1 MTTIGFATIGQSP
14 RTDLVPYLLE
24 RLPHRVTAL
33 EAGVLDGLTTAEMAA
48 LDDDGPGVHMVTL
61 LNDGSSV
68 RLSFDLTLPRM
79 QQVVDTLVA
88 RGAEIVVILCGA
100 DWSAVRAPVPII
112 NPGQLFPKVIQGL
125 TGRSKLAVIRPS
137 AGQVQATEQEYRG
150 RLGLDAIVTSA
161 FPYDA
166 NATANAAGA
175 ATNLR
180 DQRPELAWMTCVG
193 MGEDMRSAVRR
204 ELDIPVV
211 LARSLLARLIA
222 ELVA

>member
-1 MTTIGFATIGQSP
+1 MTNIGFATIGQSP

-24 RLPHRVTAL
+24 RLPRDVIAL
-33 EAGVLDGLTTAEMAA
+33 EAGVLDDLTPAEMEA

-61 LNDGSSV
+61 LSDGSSV

-79 QQVVDTLVA
+79 QRIVDNLVA
-88 RGAEIVVILCGA
+88 RGADLIVILCGA
-100 DWSAVRAPVPII
+100 DWSAVRAPIPIV

-125 TGRSKLAVIRPS
+125 AGRTKLAVIRPS
-137 AGQVQATEQEYRG
+137 LGQVAATEREYRE
-150 RLGLDAIVTSA
+150 RLGLNAVVTSA
-161 FPYDA
+161 FPYDSS
-166 NATANAAGA
+166 ATANAAVA
-175 ATNLR
+175 AAHLR

-204 ELDIPVV
+204 ELGIPVV

-222 ELVA
+222 ELVI